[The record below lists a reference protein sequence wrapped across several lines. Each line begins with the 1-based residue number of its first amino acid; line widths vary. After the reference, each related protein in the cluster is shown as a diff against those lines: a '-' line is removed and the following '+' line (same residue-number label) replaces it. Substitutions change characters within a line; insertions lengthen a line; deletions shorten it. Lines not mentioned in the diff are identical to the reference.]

1 MTSDDSARAPDSPV
15 VASVLPLIPAWRVDR
30 VFDYSVPAELSDK
43 VDVGSLVRVPFGNRR
58 VRAIVIRIQGQS
70 ELGSIDG
77 LEAVIAPV
85 IDHPV
90 IPESLIPL
98 FFWIA
103 DRYASQASH
112 VFGRAV
118 PPRVR
123 IQIEEP
129 DPIVGGPEP
138 QRTLSYRGGRQLIET
153 LRSGRPGAWC
163 VQYAPG
169 EDRTRLIGE
178 LVAASRR
185 PGAALVTVPEVRYGS
200 QVLDGLGRLW
210 PQMVRI
216 DSAESDQDRARGW
229 MSLAAGADFGVGG
242 RGAVLAPSAQLSLIV
257 VDEEHHA
264 SYKEDRS
271 PRFDA
276 RRVAL
281 ERARRQQAACV
292 LMSSTPAVE
301 TAAARGMGTVGLV
314 VPDRDALRAARPIV
328 ELVERPEGR
337 ALSHELHAR
346 VRDALR
352 AGQRVALLAPRRG
365 FARAMWCA
373 SCRRSVRC
381 PRCEAGL
388 VLHRSSSGGSER
400 VRCGRCGFEGP
411 SPRSCPS
418 CGAED
423 FKLVGAGS
431 ERLAEQVKRAWPR
444 ASVTRADPDV
454 IDEVVRDRKPSDI
467 YVTTW
472 IGTKPAIRP
481 PVSLVGVLDADALL
495 RRPDWRAAES
505 GYQALAAMA
514 EWAGPSRDGGRLV
527 IQTAEPTHH
536 AVQSVVRADYGF
548 FLSRELPHREELGY
562 PPFRELIKVSAT
574 GATAP
579 NLIERAAA
587 VGGSHGA
594 RVLGPIEVGTHRDDA
609 RLEVLMKCIDATP
622 VGADLRGIL
631 ATVPAGGRLRVDVDP
646 R

>member
-1 MTSDDSARAPDSPV
+1 MTSGDSVRAPDSPV

-30 VFDYSVPAELSDK
+30 VFDYSVPDELSDK
-43 VDVGSLVRVPFGNRR
+43 VGIGSLVRVPFGSRR
-58 VRAIVIRIQGQS
+58 VRAIVIQIQSQS

-77 LEAVIAPV
+77 LEAVIAAV
-85 IDHPV
+85 IAHPV

-103 DRYASQASH
+103 DRYASQYSH

-123 IQIEEP
+123 MQIEEP
-129 DPIVGGPEP
+129 DPIAGGPGP
-138 QRTLSYRGGRQLIET
+138 QRTLSYRGGRQLIEA

-200 QVLDGLGRLW
+200 QVLDGLARLW

-229 MSLAAGADFGVGG
+229 MSLAAGAGFGVGG

-301 TAAARGMGTVGLV
+301 TAAARGMGAVGLV
-314 VPDRDALRAARPIV
+314 VPDRDVLRAARPIV

-337 ALSHELHAR
+337 ALSHELHVR

-365 FARAMWCA
+365 FARAIWCA

-388 VLHRSSSGGSER
+388 VLHRSSSGASER

-418 CGAED
+418 CAAED

-454 IDEVVRDRKPSDI
+454 IDEVVRDRTPSDI

-536 AVQSVVRADYGF
+536 AVQSVVRADHGF

-579 NLIERAAA
+579 DLIERAAA
-587 VGGSHGA
+587 VGRSHGA
-594 RVLGPIEVGTHRDDA
+594 RVLGPIEVGTHRDDS

-631 ATVPAGGRLRVDVDP
+631 ATVPAGGRLHVDVDP

>member
-1 MTSDDSARAPDSPV
+1 MTSGDSARAPDSPV

-30 VFDYSVPAELSDK
+30 VFDYSVPEAMSDR
-43 VDVGSLVRVPFGNRR
+43 VGIGSLIRVPFGNRR
-58 VRAIVIRIQGQS
+58 VRAIVIRMQGQS
-70 ELGSIDG
+70 ETGSVDD

-90 IPESLIPL
+90 VPESLIPL

-112 VFGRAV
+112 VFARAV

-123 IQIEEP
+123 IRVEEP
-129 DPIVGGPEP
+129 DPISGGPEP
-138 QRTLSYRGGRQLIET
+138 QRTLSYRGGEELVQS
-153 LRSGRPGAWC
+153 LRSGLPGAWC
-163 VQYAPG
+163 LQYAPG

-178 LVAASRR
+178 LIAAARG

-200 QVLDGLGRLW
+200 EVLDGLGRLW

-229 MSLAAGADFGVGG
+229 MSLAAGAGFGAGG
-242 RGAVLAPSAQLSLIV
+242 RGAVLAPSAELSLIV

-276 RRVAL
+276 RRIAL

-301 TAAARGMGTVGLV
+301 TAAARGIGTVRLV
-314 VPDRDALRAARPIV
+314 VPNREVQRAARPIV

-352 AGQRVALLAPRRG
+352 VGQRVALLAPRRG
-365 FARAMWCA
+365 FARAIWCA
-373 SCRRSVRC
+373 TCRRSVRC

-388 VLHRSSSGGSER
+388 VLHRSSSRDPER
-400 VRCGRCGFEGP
+400 MRCGRCGFEGP
-411 SPRSCPS
+411 PPRSCPS
-418 CGAED
+418 CGADD

-454 IDEVVRDRKPSDI
+454 IDEVVRDRRPSDI

-481 PVSLVGVLDADALL
+481 PVSLVGVLDADALI

-514 EWAGPSRDGGRLV
+514 EWAGPSREGGRLV
-527 IQTAEPTHH
+527 VQTAEPTHH

-548 FLSRELPHREELGY
+548 FLSRELAHREELGY
-562 PPFRELIKVSAT
+562 PPFRELIKVSAA
-574 GATAP
+574 GSAAP
-579 NLIERAAA
+579 DVIERAAA
-587 VGGSHGA
+587 VGRSHGA
-594 RVLGPIEVGTHRDDA
+594 RVLGPIEVAVHGDEA
-609 RLEVLMKCIDATP
+609 RVEILMKCVDATP

-631 ATVPAGGRLRVDVDP
+631 ASVPAGGRLHVDVDP